1 MNIVLIG
8 NPKINGEKIK
18 EVASQLTDA
27 GINVRYPTVDE
38 LDTSADIPIIEMFE
52 RIDWCTAALV
62 FPRDGLNMDM
72 STTTAMAYAK
82 HAKKPVF
89 VYYE

>member
-8 NPKINGEKIK
+8 NPKTSGEKIK
-18 EVASQLTDA
+18 EVAAQLADN
-27 GINVRYPTVDE
+27 GISVRYPTTDE
-38 LDTSADIPIIEMFE
+38 LDTAVDIPIIEMFE

-62 FPRDGLNMDM
+62 FPRDGLNMDI